1 MEHFRGAPLELRY
14 DLQRFHRVGDLPLA
28 YEENVLHAFLQPSYA
43 LQLRDTDGLQ
53 PLELDLFLQDDAC
66 CFHQYRQMAPFL
78 IGE

>member
-1 MEHFRGAPLELRY
+1 VNEFPSFPQL
-14 DLQRFHRVGDLPLA
+14 
-28 YEENVLHAFLQPSYA
+28 SYA

-53 PLELDLFLQDDAC
+53 PLELDLFLQDDAY